1 MAEKYLKGP
10 DGKTIALTNPTEG
23 DLKAAAN
30 MQGGKQAEDYSPE
43 VANTV
48 HNELMRAQAAKSSPG
63 LAFAENAIDAFTL
76 GAAKPALAAASAYAV
91 GSETG
96 VNPKDLYRDNVAR
109 IDAREGTAAGVAG
122 TLAGFAA
129 GGFMGGPVEA
139 LGSLAERAAA
149 RALPEAVSI
158 GGKMLV
164 SGTKMAVRGGAEGAL
179 IQTAMDA
186 SRAVLHDN
194 PVTVE
199 SVLASATH
207 GALWGFGIGGAIGV
221 AAEGASAAVAK
232 LAERYAP
239 AKQVEKVLGGLGVSE
254 RRVQEMTERAGGT
267 EQLYGQIKRV
277 MEETGTT
284 SVKDLLK
291 NAKSASVSLGE
302 SVKAAAKEANGL
314 GVDWAQVKGRI
325 GERMIVEGAP
335 MSKAQ
340 AIAESQIAS
349 IKDFESF
356 VAVRNKL
363 SASKSAGAKAVVG
376 MLDGEVRTALESAA
390 GVAGVPEV
398 AEKFMGAVAAKATAD
413 SLAQAALNVESV
425 AKKSGGVFSSVGFG
439 DASLAAGALASG
451 HPIAAAAALAKGA
464 VMSEMSRALSNT
476 MFDMGVAG
484 KLDSMVSKVSETIQK
499 SATKFLRPALGAR
512 AVAMGNMKEYEDARA
527 EFSRLASPPAQMA
540 MADSIAPV
548 ARVNPGLAANM
559 AKSREKAVQY
569 LAQMAPADR
578 SKTGSIS
585 ILAQPKASSLD
596 MSEHAWLRAW
606 KAVTDPQSVIKA
618 VGDGSASKD
627 EVAALREVYPALYGE
642 LLKGVMSGVA
652 DAKASGKGFGM
663 SKVVELGILMDA
675 PVDSTLRPEYVQL
688 IQSYHGAMSQAQQ
701 QAQPPPP
708 GGSNLSATKLPKTQK
723 MEM

>member
-1 MAEKYLKGP
+1 MAKYANLPGVGTVAVPEPTEADVKALDTIQGGEGAGDFGQSIADELHRARIQTEAEKSPWYQSAAEGASDMLTFGGAKA
-10 DGKTIALTNPTEG
+10 IAADIAAQRDA
-23 DLKAAAN
+23 DLWGVDKASAKADIAQKMDVRSGSGAYMGGAAA
-30 MQGGKQAEDYSPE
+30 
-43 VANTV
+43 
-48 HNELMRAQAAKSSPG
+48 G
-63 LAFAENAIDAFTL
+63 L
-76 GAAKPALAAASAYAV
+76 
-91 GSETG
+91 
-96 VNPKDLYRDNVAR
+96 
-109 IDAREGTAAGVAG
+109 
-122 TLAGFAA
+122 LAG
-129 GGFMGGPVEA
+129 GILGGPVEA
-139 LGSLAERAAA
+139 FGSVAERAAA
-149 RALPEAVSI
+149 RALPEALSV
-158 GGKMLV
+158 GGKMLT
-164 SGTKMAVRGGAEGAL
+164 SGAKMAARGAAEGAL
-179 IQTAMDA
+179 IQTGMDT
-186 SRAVLHDN
+186 SRALLHDN
-194 PVTVE
+194 PVNVE
-199 SVLASATH
+199 SILASATH

-221 AAEGASAAVAK
+221 AAEGASAAAAK

-376 MLDGEVRTALESAA
+376 MLDGEVRTALEGAA

-425 AKKSGGVFSSVGFG
+425 AKKSGGVLSSVGFG
-439 DASLAAGALASG
+439 EAGLAAGALASG

-464 VMSEMSRALSNT
+464 VTSEMSRALSNT